1 MALSTNKL
9 KNIFSRYLDNE
20 NLEGLYFRNDSHE
33 WETKLRIKTTN
44 YLSDW
49 KISWGGNI
57 QYSDYYNNTVD
68 FYNQIEYLSKINFY
82 KYGIFGGVAKSFFNS
97 KLDLSFGIRADEDNF
112 STGSKFIDNLSPRI
126 SSSYALSVDRRL
138 KWNSSIG
145 TYFKIP
151 TYTALGFKNLNGE
164 FANRD
169 AKYTKSN
176 HYVTGFEYTFGNSSK
191 ISVEGFLKRY
201 FDFPISVIDGVSLAN
216 KGADFEVLGNEDIVT
231 NGMGKTKGVEFLFQQ
246 KLTNNFYCI
255 FSYTYFKSEFTDI
268 NGNYLPSVWDSK
280 HLSSFSGGYKLKRN
294 WEISSRWRFAGKT
307 PYVPYDLEASLNNY
321 PNMVLD
327 YSQLGNVKLGN
338 FSQLDIRFD
347 KKWNKEN
354 VSINF
359 FLEILNLLA
368 QKIPT
373 PTEYGL
379 ERDNYGN
386 ILTPYNL
393 IEVDV
398 NRESIIPSF
407 GFSIDF

>member
-1 MALSTNKL
+1 M
-9 KNIFSRYLDNE
+9 
-20 NLEGLYFRNDSHE
+20 
-33 WETKLRIKTTN
+33 
-44 YLSDW
+44 
-49 KISWGGNI
+49 
-57 QYSDYYNNTVD
+57 
-68 FYNQIEYLSKINFY
+68 
-82 KYGIFGGVAKSFFNS
+82 
-97 KLDLSFGIRADEDNF
+97 
-112 STGSKFIDNLSPRI
+112 
-126 SSSYALSVDRRL
+126 
-138 KWNSSIG
+138 
-145 TYFKIP
+145 
-151 TYTALGFKNLNGE
+151 NGE
-164 FANRD
+164 FINGS
-169 AKYTKSN
+169 AKYTKSS
-176 HYVTGFEYTFGNSSK
+176 HYVTGFDYSIGNAAKVS
-191 ISVEGFLKRY
+191 IEGFVKRY
-201 FDFPISVIDGVSLAN
+201 ANFPISLIDGVSLAN
-216 KGADFEVLGNEDIVT
+216 KGADFEVLGNEAVLT
-231 NGMGKTKGVEFLFQQ
+231 NGEGRTKGIEFLFQQ
-246 KLTNNFYCI
+246 KLTRNFYGI
-255 FSYTYFKSEFTDI
+255 FSYTFFKSQFTDI

-307 PYVPYDLEASLNNY
+307 PYVPYDLDASLNNY

-368 QKIPT
+368 QKIPS

>member
-1 MALSTNKL
+1 MSGKENFKRSIP
-9 KNIFSRYLDNE
+9 IFSSSISVFFNDKVIASSIYDPL
-20 NLEGLYFRNDSHE
+20 RNDFYFTEEGKGAFLNDHRIRVSNRKYLE
-33 WETKLRIKTTN
+33 NSLISLQINNSSFEIEKLFLNDHIPFKNFRI
-44 YLSDW
+44 L
-49 KISWGGNI
+49 
-57 QYSDYYNNTVD
+57 
-68 FYNQIEYLSKINFY
+68 
-82 KYGIFGGVAKSFFNS
+82 
-97 KLDLSFGIRADEDNF
+97 
-112 STGSKFIDNLSPRI
+112 
-126 SSSYALSVDRRL
+126 
-138 KWNSSIG
+138 NSSIVSMSWLCNGKLDCFIG
-145 TYFKIP
+145 TNMD
-151 TYTALGFKNLNGE
+151 KNFIL
-164 FANRD
+164 
-169 AKYTKSN
+169 
-176 HYVTGFEYTFGNSSK
+176 SSK
-191 ISVEGFLKRY
+191 LLLRE
-201 FDFPISVIDGVSLAN
+201 
-216 KGADFEVLGNEDIVT
+216 
-231 NGMGKTKGVEFLFQQ
+231 
-246 KLTNNFYCI
+246 
-255 FSYTYFKSEFTDI
+255 
-268 NGNYLPSVWDSK
+268 
-280 HLSSFSGGYKLKRN
+280 SGG
-294 WEISSRWRFAGKT
+294 FF
-307 PYVPYDLEASLNNY
+307 LEASLNNY

>member
-1 MALSTNKL
+1 M
-9 KNIFSRYLDNE
+9 
-20 NLEGLYFRNDSHE
+20 
-33 WETKLRIKTTN
+33 
-44 YLSDW
+44 
-49 KISWGGNI
+49 
-57 QYSDYYNNTVD
+57 
-68 FYNQIEYLSKINFY
+68 
-82 KYGIFGGVAKSFFNS
+82 
-97 KLDLSFGIRADEDNF
+97 RADEDNF
-112 STGSKFIDNLSPRI
+112 SSGSKFIDNLSPRI
-126 SSSYALSVDRRL
+126 SSSYALSDDRRL

-151 TYTALGFKNLNGE
+151 TYTVLGFKNLNGE

-176 HYVTGFEYTFGNSSK
+176 HYVTGFEYTFGNASK

-201 FDFPISVIDGVSLAN
+201 FDFPISVNDGVSLAN

-280 HLSSFSGGYKLKRN
+280 HLSSFSGGYKLKKN

-307 PYVPYDLEASLNNY
+307 PYVPYNLDASLNNY
-321 PNMVLD
+321 PNMILD
-327 YSQLGNVKLGN
+327 YSQLGDVKLGN
-338 FSQLDIRFD
+338 FSQLDIRID
-347 KKWNKEN
+347 KKWNREN
-354 VSINF
+354 FSINF

-368 QKIPT
+368 NKIPV
-373 PTEYGL
+373 PKEYGL
-379 ERDNYGN
+379 ERDDFDDIIN
-386 ILTPYNL
+386 PFNL
-393 IEVDV
+393 VEVDV